1 MEAKLVK
8 NASSRGHSELE
19 TRNWTITRNLRFE
32 DDDAD
37 DDGDGDGD
45 GDGNGNENIKNA
57 IGLISKT
64 PTLHVQGTFYI
75 HFFAVAPRI

>member
-19 TRNWTITRNLRFE
+19 TRNWTITRNLRFDD

-37 DDGDGDGD
+37 DDGDGDG
-45 GDGNGNENIKNA
+45 NSNENIKNA
-57 IGLISKT
+57 LGLISKT

>member
-37 DDGDGDGD
+37 DDGDGDG
-45 GDGNGNENIKNA
+45 NGNENIKNA

-64 PTLHVQGTFYI
+64 PTLHVQGIFYI
-75 HFFAVAPRI
+75 HFFTVAARI

>member
-19 TRNWTITRNLRFE
+19 TRNWTITRNLRFDD

-37 DDGDGDGD
+37 DDGDGDG
-45 GDGNGNENIKNA
+45 NSNENIKNA
-57 IGLISKT
+57 LGLISKT

-75 HFFAVAPRI
+75 HFFTVAARI

>member
-19 TRNWTITRNLRFE
+19 TRNWTITKNLRF
-32 DDDAD
+32 DD
-37 DDGDGDGD
+37 DDGDDDGD
-45 GDGNGNENIKNA
+45 GNENIKNA

-75 HFFAVAPRI
+75 HFFTVAARI

>member
-37 DDGDGDGD
+37 DDGDGDG
-45 GDGNGNENIKNA
+45 NENIKNA

-75 HFFAVAPRI
+75 HFFTVAARI

>member
-1 MEAKLVK
+1 MEAKPVK
-8 NASSRGHSELE
+8 NASSRSHSELE
-19 TRNWTITRNLRFE
+19 TRNWTITRNLRFD

-45 GDGNGNENIKNA
+45 GNENIKNA

-75 HFFAVAPRI
+75 HFFAAAARI

>member
-19 TRNWTITRNLRFE
+19 TRNWTITRNLRF
-32 DDDAD
+32 DDDD
-37 DDGDGDGD
+37 DSDDDGDGD
-45 GDGNGNENIKNA
+45 GDGNGNENIKNS

-75 HFFAVAPRI
+75 HFFTVAARI

>member
-19 TRNWTITRNLRFE
+19 TRNWTITRNLRFD

-37 DDGDGDGD
+37 DYGDGD
-45 GDGNGNENIKNA
+45 GNENIKNA

-64 PTLHVQGTFYI
+64 LTLHVQGTFYI

>member
-37 DDGDGDGD
+37 DDGDGDG
-45 GDGNGNENIKNA
+45 NGNENIKNA
-57 IGLISKT
+57 TGLISKT

>member
-19 TRNWTITRNLRFE
+19 TRNWTITRNLRF
-32 DDDAD
+32 D
-37 DDGDGDGD
+37 D

-75 HFFAVAPRI
+75 HFFTVAARI

>member
-19 TRNWTITRNLRFE
+19 TRNWTITRNLRFD

-45 GDGNGNENIKNA
+45 GDENIKNA

-75 HFFAVAPRI
+75 HFFTVAARI

>member
-19 TRNWTITRNLRFE
+19 TRNWTITRNLRFD
-32 DDDAD
+32 DDDAN
-37 DDGDGDGD
+37 DDGDGD
-45 GDGNGNENIKNA
+45 GNENIKNA

-64 PTLHVQGTFYI
+64 LTLHVQGTFYI

>member
-8 NASSRGHSELE
+8 NASSSGHSELE
-19 TRNWTITRNLRFE
+19 TRNWTITRNLRFD

-45 GDGNGNENIKNA
+45 GNGSENIKNS

-75 HFFAVAPRI
+75 HFFTVAARI

>member
-19 TRNWTITRNLRFE
+19 TRNWTITRNLRFD

-45 GDGNGNENIKNA
+45 GDENIKNA

>member
-19 TRNWTITRNLRFE
+19 TRNWTITRNLRFDE
-32 DDDAD
+32 DDAD

-45 GDGNGNENIKNA
+45 GNENIKNA

-75 HFFAVAPRI
+75 HFFTVAARI

>member
-19 TRNWTITRNLRFE
+19 TRNWTITRNLRF
-32 DDDAD
+32 DNDDAD

-45 GDGNGNENIKNA
+45 GNENIKNA
-57 IGLISKT
+57 IGLISNT
-64 PTLHVQGTFYI
+64 TTLHVQGTFYI
-75 HFFAVAPRI
+75 HFFTVAARI